1 MTDPSRRVA
10 AGLLAAAQVPT
21 AASLAYLL
29 TLLAAARRRPP
40 PPPAPGTPRVTV
52 LIPAHDEG
60 AGVRAT
66 VASVRA
72 LDWPAERLDVV
83 VIADNCTDDTAAQAA
98 AAGARVLERDAP
110 DARGKGRAL
119 AWAVERVAAGGP
131 PPDAVVVV
139 DADCTVEPGLL
150 RAFAAHWAAGAEAVQ
165 ARYLVAN
172 PAAAPAAAAR
182 AAAFALAA
190 DVRPLGKDRLGL
202 SCGLLGTGMGFTW
215 AHLQRHPWSS
225 FGLTEDVERHL
236 ALVLA
241 GERVVLASETAVH
254 SAMPES
260 LDGATSQQSRWEAGK
275 LTLVRRWTPRLLAA
289 GARERDPVR
298 VHAGLELVVPPQSLL
313 ALSAAAGVALGTLAR
328 LRGPRRL
335 ALACAAAQAAF
346 VAGGMLRMRAPAAAW
361 RGLALAPALALRK
374 AAVVGRI
381 AAGRGP
387 TGWERTARDH
397 RTPV

>member
-1 MTDPSRRVA
+1 MRRVTARMTGRSRRVA

-29 TLLAAARRRPP
+29 TLLAAARRRTP

-119 AWAVERVAAGGP
+119 AWAVERLAAAGP

-150 RAFAAHWAAGAEAVQ
+150 RAFAAALGGGRRGGAGRATSSRTRPPRPRPRPAPPRSPWPPTC
-165 ARYLVAN
+165 ARSARTGSAS
-172 PAAAPAAAAR
+172 PAGCWAPA
-182 AAAFALAA
+182 
-190 DVRPLGKDRLGL
+190 
-202 SCGLLGTGMGFTW
+202 W
-215 AHLQRHPWSS
+215 ASPGR
-225 FGLTEDVERHL
+225 TC
-236 ALVLA
+236 
-241 GERVVLASETAVH
+241 
-254 SAMPES
+254 SAI
-260 LDGATSQQSRWEAGK
+260 R
-275 LTLVRRWTPRLLAA
+275 
-289 GARERDPVR
+289 GARS
-298 VHAGLELVVPPQSLL
+298 G
-313 ALSAAAGVALGTLAR
+313 
-328 LRGPRRL
+328 
-335 ALACAAAQAAF
+335 
-346 VAGGMLRMRAPAAAW
+346 
-361 RGLALAPALALRK
+361 
-374 AAVVGRI
+374 
-381 AAGRGP
+381 
-387 TGWERTARDH
+387 
-397 RTPV
+397 